1 MDSTE
6 LTKRKDPVIHEE
18 RSLYKEIQNELFDG
32 VHPGVFVKA
41 RQMRI
46 TSNATIPVW
55 AY

>member
-1 MDSTE
+1 MEKITYAG
-6 LTKRKDPVIHEE
+6 RQGEE
-18 RSLYKEIQNELFDG
+18 IENELFDE